1 MPSVILP
8 YFVFL
13 FNFIQR
19 LFKWILCYLRSFGA
33 NRVLTTALHQKETN
47 SLVSSGQSMDK
58 WGITTSKNDHSIDSS
73 DNQKSSTPFLKR
85 KTIEVWNFQRLLPF
99 EDWRKKSSLKWF
111 DTHNPRP
118 ILVTFSFYRVISA
131 NVVIID
137 SYVLLVHN
145 SSPCT
150 LGPHPFT

>member
-1 MPSVILP
+1 MPSVVLP
-8 YFVFL
+8 SSVFL
-13 FNFIQR
+13 FNFMQR
-19 LFKWILCYLRSFGA
+19 PFKLILCYVRNFGA
-33 NRVLTTALHQKETN
+33 NRVLTTLNQKETN
-47 SLVSSGQSMDK
+47 SLVSSGQSMDIQ
-58 WGITTSKNDHSIDSS
+58 GITASKNDHPIDSG
-73 DNQKSSTPFLKR
+73 DNQKPSTPFLKR
-85 KTIEVWNFQRLLPF
+85 KTTEVWNFRRFLPF